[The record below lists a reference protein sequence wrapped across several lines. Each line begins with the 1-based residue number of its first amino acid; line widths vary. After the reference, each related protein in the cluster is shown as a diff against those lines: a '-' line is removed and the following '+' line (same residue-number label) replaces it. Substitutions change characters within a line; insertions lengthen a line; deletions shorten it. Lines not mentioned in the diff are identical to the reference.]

1 MFILYTYTRE
11 SNHVD
16 VFNQIDFLLSPSTV
30 FSGEVDAIDL
40 QAKEPCK
47 YVEFKTT
54 RQLDSYR
61 QERNFIK

>member
-1 MFILYTYTRE
+1 MMMFLIRWI
-11 SNHVD
+11 
-16 VFNQIDFLLSPSTV
+16 FLSPYTV

>member
-1 MFILYTYTRE
+1 MFL
-11 SNHVD
+11 D
-16 VFNQIDFLLSPSTV
+16 LDFLLSPWTV